1 MKTYRTGTH
10 RTVSPEET
18 LNKIQPHLAAMGI
31 TRLANV
37 TGLDDIGVPVITAC
51 RPNAKAVAVSQGK
64 GISVAAAKASAAME
78 AIETYHAEHID
89 LPMRFT
95 NFTELSKSHN
105 VVDVTQVPRM
115 NVMPFSAA
123 TRRPWIEGREL
134 EGGELESG
142 TAVYVPYDL
151 VHCDFTVPLPPGS
164 GCFQLSTNGLA
175 SGNTREEA
183 TSHALC
189 ELIERDAMTLWSF
202 LPKSQ
207 QAQQK
212 VDLSSITDPTIQ
224 ALIKQIEG
232 ADVMVSVWNVTSD
245 LNIPTFFCTILNRQE
260 SQHRPL
266 YPMSGCGTHLDK
278 HVAMMRAITEAVQT
292 RLTLISGSRDDA
304 SLKEYQFRQN
314 IAYQEQVR
322 SELMDTPSYI
332 DFNNIDTW
340 LHDTIEEDLAL
351 LVSQLKKH
359 HLPNPIVIDLTKPEF
374 DIPVV
379 RVIAPGLEGIHDV
392 LGYVFGQR
400 ALTFSKKQESQQQT
414 ALKQQNAT
422 KQTMNSNSKESTL

>member
-10 RTVSPEET
+10 RTLSPEET

-37 TGLDDIGVPVITAC
+37 TGLDNIGVPVITAC

-95 NFTELSKSHN
+95 NFTELSKSHT
-105 VVDVTQVPRM
+105 VVDITQVPRM
-115 NVMPFSAA
+115 NVMPFSPSA
-123 TRRPWIEGREL
+123 RRPWVEGRL
-134 EGGELESG
+134 LDSH
-142 TAVYVPYDL
+142 APIYVPYDL

-189 ELIERDAMTLWSF
+189 ELIERDAMTLWSL
-202 LPKSQ
+202 LPKPQ
-207 QAQQK
+207 QAKQK

-224 ALIKQIEG
+224 ALIKQIED

-266 YPMSGCGTHLDK
+266 YPMSGSGTHLDK

-304 SLKEYQFRQN
+304 SLKDYQSRQN
-314 IAYQEQVR
+314 MAYQGLVR
-322 SELMDTPSYI
+322 TELMDTPAYV
-332 DFNNIDTW
+332 DFNHIDTW
-340 LHDTIEEDLAL
+340 LHDTIEEDVAL

-359 HLPNPIVIDLTKPEF
+359 HLPSPIMIDLTKPEF

-400 ALTFSKKQESQQQT
+400 AQNFSK
-414 ALKQQNAT
+414 AIQNLQPT
-422 KQTMNSNSKESTL
+422 LNKKIKEPSL

>member
-37 TGLDDIGVPVITAC
+37 TGLDDIGIPVITAC

-95 NFTELSKSHN
+95 NFTELSKSHT

-123 TRRPWIEGREL
+123 TRRPWIQGREL

-142 TAVYVPYDL
+142 AEIYVPYDL

-175 SGNTREEA
+175 SDNTREEA

-189 ELIERDAMTLWSF
+189 DLIERDAMTLWS
-202 LPKSQ
+202 LLSKHQ
-207 QAQQK
+207 QAKQLSFNKMWHDNNWVDANIKK
-212 VDLSSITDPTIQ
+212 VDEFDYSFIDILAQFKGTHPQIMQKRINNVNWSFSFDPTKNS
-224 ALIKQIEG
+224 L
-232 ADVMVSVWNVTSD
+232 
-245 LNIPTFFCTILNRQE
+245 
-260 SQHRPL
+260 
-266 YPMSGCGTHLDK
+266 
-278 HVAMMRAITEAVQT
+278 
-292 RLTLISGSRDDA
+292 
-304 SLKEYQFRQN
+304 SLKSKILHFIEQKLNYQFGEYKN
-314 IAYQEQVR
+314 YKLI
-322 SELMDTPSYI
+322 
-332 DFNNIDTW
+332 
-340 LHDTIEEDLAL
+340 
-351 LVSQLKKH
+351 
-359 HLPNPIVIDLTKPEF
+359 
-374 DIPVV
+374 
-379 RVIAPGLEGIHDV
+379 
-392 LGYVFGQR
+392 
-400 ALTFSKKQESQQQT
+400 
-414 ALKQQNAT
+414 
-422 KQTMNSNSKESTL
+422 

>member
-18 LNKIQPHLAAMGI
+18 LSKIQPHLTAMGI

-37 TGLDDIGVPVITAC
+37 TGLDDIGIPVITAC

-95 NFTELSKSHN
+95 NFIELSKSHT
-105 VVDVTQVPRM
+105 VVDLTQVPRM
-115 NVMPFSAA
+115 NVMPFSPSA
-123 TRRPWIEGREL
+123 RRPWVEGRL
-134 EGGELESG
+134 LDSH
-142 TAVYVPYDL
+142 APIYVPYDL

-189 ELIERDAMTLWSF
+189 ELIERDAMTLWSL
-202 LPKSQ
+202 LPKPQ
-207 QAQQK
+207 QAKQK

-224 ALIKQIEG
+224 ALIKQIED

-266 YPMSGCGTHLDK
+266 YPMSGSGTHLDK

-304 SLKEYQFRQN
+304 SLKDYQSRQN
-314 IAYQEQVR
+314 MAYQGLVR
-322 SELMDTPSYI
+322 AELMDTPAYV
-332 DFNNIDTW
+332 DFNHIDTW
-340 LHDTIEEDLAL
+340 LHDTIEEDVAL

-359 HLPNPIVIDLTKPEF
+359 HLPSPIMIDLTKPEF

-400 ALTFSKKQESQQQT
+400 AQNFSK
-414 ALKQQNAT
+414 AIQNLQPT
-422 KQTMNSNSKESTL
+422 LNKKIKEPSL